1 MNRRDF
7 LRTGTLVLAGSGLL
21 AADESKPLKIP
32 FKGDMFQRD
41 DGRLVLAGRGLVYS
55 VSDDWGQR
63 WSQTRE
69 VLDSSFPDKGRPIKK
84 QLPCAR
90 FASLAVGP
98 GGDLLW
104 TLAAGQ
110 QRPPPGDLLPD
121 VSGRRTQ
128 LVGRDLRDA
137 AAWRRPL
144 RFPWQLDAAFERPA
158 DPAGVH
164 ELFAQL
170 CRAAKGN
177 RAYLAAGVLRYAHA
191 LFRR

>member
-21 AADESKPLKIP
+21 ASNESKPLKVP

-55 VSDDWGQR
+55 VSDDGGQR

-69 VLDSSFPDKGRPIKK
+69 VLDSSFPDKGRPIKSNSHV
-84 QLPCAR
+84 LG

-98 GGDLLW
+98 PGGDLLR

-110 QRPPPGDLLPD
+110 Q
-121 VSGRRTQ
+121 
-128 LVGRDLRDA
+128 
-137 AAWRRPL
+137 
-144 RFPWQLDAAFERPA
+144 
-158 DPAGVH
+158 
-164 ELFAQL
+164 
-170 CRAAKGN
+170 
-177 RAYLAAGVLRYAHA
+177 
-191 LFRR
+191 